1 MSTESSRVGTTHLQH
16 EWILSVD
23 ITLYILQVSVSRTDC
38 RLLLHDSVFTA
49 VSALAVATV
58 IFTAGSVQPTLVL
71 LPDPLLNNKM
81 LLFFCALCTHL

>member
-38 RLLLHDSVFTA
+38 RLLHDSVFTA
-49 VSALAVATV
+49 VSALAMANV
-58 IFTAGSVQPTLVL
+58 IFTAGSVLPTLVL
-71 LPDPLLNNKM
+71 LIPYYWDGNYSIPLLS
-81 LLFFCALCTHL
+81 